1 MGTIYACAM
10 HICVP
15 HSRYDQLDDLLT
27 RLHVARQRPSW
38 RRRLLVGGNPVA
50 SVSTLR
56 VLRAVEQCQRAGGGA
71 SISDVAEYTAV
82 EHSTAS
88 RTVATVVEAGLLTK
102 TFATDDQRRCVLM
115 LTDVG
120 RKALAT
126 VTDRRR
132 ELVAE
137 TIADW
142 PVADVDTLVT
152 LLDRLT
158 ERFERAAGE

>member
-1 MGTIYACAM
+1 M

-15 HSRYDQLDDLLT
+15 HSRYDHLDELLT

-38 RRRLLVGGNPVA
+38 RRRLLEGDPVA
-50 SVSTLR
+50 NVSTLR
-56 VLRAVEQCQRAGGGA
+56 VLRAVEHAQSAGDGA
-71 SISDVAEYTAV
+71 SISDVAEYMAV

-88 RTVATVVEAGLLTK
+88 RTVGTVVAAGLLTK
-102 TFATDDQRRCVLM
+102 AFATDDQRRCVLV

-126 VTDRRR
+126 VTERRR

-142 PVADVDTLVT
+142 PDADVDTLVG
-152 LLDRLT
+152 LLERLT
-158 ERFERAAGE
+158 ERFESSASR

>member
-1 MGTIYACAM
+1 M

-15 HSRYDQLDDLLT
+15 QSRYDHLDELLT

-38 RRRLLVGGNPVA
+38 RRRLLDGADPVA

-56 VLRAVEQCQRAGGGA
+56 VLRAVEHSQQTGAGA
-71 SISDVAEYTAV
+71 SISDVAEYAAV

-88 RTVATVVEAGLLTK
+88 RTVAAVVAAGLLTK
-102 TFATDDQRRCVLM
+102 EYATDDQRRCVLV

-142 PVADVDTLVT
+142 PDSDVDTLVA
-152 LLDRLT
+152 LLERLAD
-158 ERFERAAGE
+158 RFENSVGR

>member
-1 MGTIYACAM
+1 M

-15 HSRYDQLDDLLT
+15 HSRYDHLDELLT

-38 RRRLLVGGNPVA
+38 RRRLLDGNTVA
-50 SVSTLR
+50 NVSTLR
-56 VLRAVEQCQRAGGGA
+56 VLRAVEHAQQTGDGA
-71 SISDVAEYTAV
+71 SISDVAEYMAV

-88 RTVATVVEAGLLTK
+88 RTVGAVVAAGLLTK
-102 TFATDDQRRCVLM
+102 AYATDDQRRCVLV

-142 PVADVDTLVT
+142 PDADVDTLVA
-152 LLDRLT
+152 LLERLT
-158 ERFERAAGE
+158 ERFEFSVGR

>member
-1 MGTIYACAM
+1 MCYAYV
-10 HICVP
+10 VP
-15 HSRYDQLDDLLT
+15 QSRYDHLDELLT
-27 RLHVARQRPSW
+27 RIHVARQRPNW
-38 RRRLLVGGNPVA
+38 RRRLLGGASPVTN
-50 SVSTLR
+50 VSTLR
-56 VLRAVEQCQRAGGGA
+56 VLRAVEQCQQLGAGA
-71 SISDVAEYTAV
+71 SIRDVADYMAV

-88 RTVATVVEAGLLTK
+88 RTVAGVVAAGLLTK
-102 TFATDDQRRCVLM
+102 TSAADDQRRCVLV

-142 PVADVDTLVT
+142 PDTDVDNLVT
-152 LLDRLT
+152 LLDRLAD
-158 ERFERAAGE
+158 RFERAAAG

>member
-1 MGTIYACAM
+1 M
-10 HICVP
+10 HIYVP
-15 HSRYDQLDDLLT
+15 QSRYDHLDELLT
-27 RLHVARQRPSW
+27 RLHVARHRPNW
-38 RRRLLVGGNPVA
+38 RRRLLEGAGPVA

-56 VLRAVEQCQRAGGGA
+56 VLRAVEHSQQAGDGA
-71 SISDVAEYTAV
+71 SISDVADYAAV

-88 RTVATVVEAGLLTK
+88 RTVAAVVAAGLLTK
-102 TFATDDQRRCVLM
+102 ENATDDQRRCVLV

-142 PVADVDTLVT
+142 PDADVDTLVG
-152 LLDRLT
+152 LLERLT
-158 ERFERAAGE
+158 ERFENSAGR

>member
-1 MGTIYACAM
+1 M
-10 HICVP
+10 P
-15 HSRYDQLDDLLT
+15 SPRYDDLDDLLT
-27 RLHVARQRPSW
+27 RIHVARQRPKW
-38 RRRLLVGGNPVA
+38 RRRVLEGAGPVT
-50 SVSTLR
+50 SVATLR
-56 VLRAVEQCQRAGGGA
+56 VLRAVESHEKAGCGA
-71 SISDVAEYTAV
+71 SIRDVADQMAV

-102 TFATDDQRRCVLM
+102 SSATDDQRRTVLV

-137 TIADW
+137 TVADW
-142 PVADVDTLVT
+142 PGADVDTLVA
-152 LLDRLT
+152 LLERLT
-158 ERFERAAGE
+158 ERLEAAAAK